1 MKNPAFAGNGYVGNT
16 VSASGDRL
24 PAQEQVFYN
33 FKTKVNDLSFQT
45 ISRLR
50 IYYKYKIDIFTKEGE
65 YIASIGASGF
75 SDYPHYIQERGQ
87 EYADNRRR
95 LYKIRHQKDRS
106 KIGSRGWFSDQI
118 FW

>member
-1 MKNPAFAGNGYVGNT
+1 MYTILPYSFRQAK
-16 VSASGDRL
+16 RL
-24 PAQEQVFYN
+24 GVVIQPSHY
-33 FKTKVNDLSFQT
+33 K
-45 ISRLR
+45 
-50 IYYKYKIDIFTKEGE
+50 KYKIDVFTKEGE

-106 KIGSRGWFSDQI
+106 KIGSRGWFSDNI